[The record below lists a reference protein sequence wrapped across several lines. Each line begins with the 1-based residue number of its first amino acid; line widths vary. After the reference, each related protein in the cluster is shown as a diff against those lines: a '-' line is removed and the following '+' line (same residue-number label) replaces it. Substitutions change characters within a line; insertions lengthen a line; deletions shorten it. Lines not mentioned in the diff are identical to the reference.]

1 MLSKQL
7 RTFCLLK
14 DIGPLFE
21 HCQYHDRKSGT
32 DVYIHVCIHE
42 HVHCKCQS
50 GTIHALFI
58 YINRYLHK
66 RQWQSNM
73 DIHVVYL
80 LIFIPNIHA
89 IHIGTA

>member
-1 MLSKQL
+1 M
-7 RTFCLLK
+7 FCLLK

-42 HVHCKCQS
+42 HVNVSQEL
-50 GTIHALFI
+50 HALFI

-73 DIHVVYL
+73 DKQ
-80 LIFIPNIHA
+80 
-89 IHIGTA
+89 